1 MEKNTPYLLML
12 MVGLLLGRLVPLPQ
26 LEVVEITTLFILA
39 FCHRG
44 DILNGLRRLAIRPQV
59 RGYVVPRY
67 AKVHQYLVT
76 FGLVRTAAFAAGIL
90 FGGLLLFL
98 DAMHRTAH

>member
-1 MEKNTPYLLML
+1 ML

-44 DILNGLRRLAIRPQV
+44 NILNGVRRLATRPQV
-59 RGYVVPRY
+59 RAYVVPRY
-67 AKVHQYLVT
+67 AKAHQHVAS
-76 FGLVRTAAFAAGIL
+76 FGVVKMIAFAAGIL
-90 FGGLLLFL
+90 LGGLLLAV
-98 DAMHRTAH
+98 DALQRAAH